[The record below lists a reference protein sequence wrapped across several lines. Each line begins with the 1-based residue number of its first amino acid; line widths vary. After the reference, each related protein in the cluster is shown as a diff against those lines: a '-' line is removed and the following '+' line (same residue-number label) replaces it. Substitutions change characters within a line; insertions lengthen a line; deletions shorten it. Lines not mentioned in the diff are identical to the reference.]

1 MLGLGRMGGN
11 MARRLTRG
19 GHRVLGFDL
28 DPSATTAV
36 QADGV
41 VPSASLVELVH
52 ALQAPRS
59 VWIMLPAGE
68 ATEAAIGALAD
79 LLQAGD
85 TVLEG
90 GNSHYKDSLRRA
102 ASLRSHGIDFLDVG
116 ISGGTWGLAEGYS
129 VMVGGEKETV
139 ERQRPLFET
148 LAPAPDRGW
157 GHVGPVGAGHY
168 AKMVHN
174 AIEYGLMQ
182 AYAEGFELLKAKTDF
197 GIDVHQV
204 AEIWRHGSV
213 VRSWLL
219 DLTAELFADDP
230 ILADVRGWVP
240 DTGEGRWA
248 VAEAID
254 LDISIPVITAAL
266 ERRLRSRQTEPF
278 SDRLLAALRGKFG
291 GHDVLRSAT

>member
-1 MLGLGRMGGN
+1 M
-11 MARRLTRG
+11 
-19 GHRVLGFDL
+19 LGFDL

-116 ISGGTWGLAEGYS
+116 ISGGTWGLADGYS
-129 VMVGGEKETV
+129 VMVGGEEKNRSSHRGRAVQE
-139 ERQRPLFET
+139 
-148 LAPAPDRGW
+148 LAR
-157 GHVGPVGAGHY
+157 Y
-168 AKMVHN
+168 
-174 AIEYGLMQ
+174 
-182 AYAEGFELLKAKTDF
+182 
-197 GIDVHQV
+197 
-204 AEIWRHGSV
+204 
-213 VRSWLL
+213 
-219 DLTAELFADDP
+219 
-230 ILADVRGWVP
+230 
-240 DTGEGRWA
+240 
-248 VAEAID
+248 
-254 LDISIPVITAAL
+254 
-266 ERRLRSRQTEPF
+266 
-278 SDRLLAALRGKFG
+278 LAA
-291 GHDVLRSAT
+291 HDGVPSADPPP

>member
-1 MLGLGRMGGN
+1 MIGLGRMGGN
-11 MARRLTRG
+11 MARRLRRG
-19 GHRVLGFDL
+19 GHRVVGFDL
-28 DPSATTAV
+28 DPSAIVAV

-41 VPSASLVELVH
+41 SPSASILELVH
-52 ALQAPRS
+52 ALQTPRS

-68 ATEAAIGALAD
+68 PTEAAIQAVAD
-79 LLQAGD
+79 LLQTGD
-85 TVLEG
+85 TILEG
-90 GNSHYKDSLRRA
+90 GNSHYKDSVRRA
-102 ASLRSHGIDFLDVG
+102 ASLQSRGIDFLDVG
-116 ISGGTWGLAEGYS
+116 ISGGIWGLAEGYS

-148 LAPAPDRGW
+148 LAPEPDRGW
-157 GHVGPVGAGHY
+157 GHVGPVGSGHY

-182 AYAEGFELLKAKTDF
+182 AYAEGFELLEAKTNLQ
-197 GIDVHQV
+197 IDVHQV

-219 DLTAELFADDP
+219 DLAAELFADDP
-230 ILADVRGWVP
+230 TLAGVRGWVP

-254 LDISIPVITAAL
+254 LDISFPSS
-266 ERRLRSRQTEPF
+266 RRRSSAGYVPARPSRSRTAYLPP
-278 SDRLLAALRGKFG
+278 SAA
-291 GHDVLRSAT
+291 DSVVMTS

>member
-1 MLGLGRMGGN
+1 MIGLGRMGGN

-19 GHRVLGFDL
+19 GHHVLGFDL

-52 ALQAPRS
+52 ALQGPRS

-68 ATEAAIGALAD
+68 PTEAAIQTFAD

-116 ISGGTWGLAEGYS
+116 ISGGTWGLADGYS
-129 VMVGGEKETV
+129 VMVGGEEEAV
-139 ERQRPLFET
+139 ERHRRLFET
-148 LAPAPDRGW
+148 LAPGPERGW

-182 AYAEGFELLKAKTDF
+182 AYAEGFELLKANPDL

-254 LDISIPVITAAL
+254 LDISVPVITAAL

-278 SDRLLAALRGKFG
+278 SDRLLVALRGKFG
-291 GHDVLRSAT
+291 GHDVPRSAT